1 MVKDRDKVTTLT
13 VNLGL
18 IANVVLAAL
27 KTSIGILGYS
37 PALLADGVMSISDT
51 VYYIV
56 VKIFMK
62 QAQKPA
68 DEEHPYGHRELESI
82 AAIVVGAF
90 IVTTG
95 IAIFLESLNKVFALF
110 THVTV
115 GRSATTL
122 ALVIAICTFIAK
134 LILYFILKDQFEKLI
149 IPLCVRW
156 PMIILMTS

>member
-95 IAIFLESLNKVFALF
+95 IAIFLES
-110 THVTV
+110 
-115 GRSATTL
+115 
-122 ALVIAICTFIAK
+122 VI
-134 LILYFILKDQFEKLI
+134 
-149 IPLCVRW
+149 
-156 PMIILMTS
+156 S